1 MNSQVRV
8 LVKLLFFV
16 FKTAFFLGGIAFF
29 LMGLFDIIN
38 GKILK
43 GIVVM
48 AAGAAAVRLA
58 VFFFTVDIG

>member
-1 MNSQVRV
+1 MNPQVRM
-8 LVKLLFFV
+8 LVKLLFFI
-16 FKTAFFLGGIAFF
+16 FKIVFFLGGVAFF
-29 LMGLFDIIN
+29 LMGLFDVLN